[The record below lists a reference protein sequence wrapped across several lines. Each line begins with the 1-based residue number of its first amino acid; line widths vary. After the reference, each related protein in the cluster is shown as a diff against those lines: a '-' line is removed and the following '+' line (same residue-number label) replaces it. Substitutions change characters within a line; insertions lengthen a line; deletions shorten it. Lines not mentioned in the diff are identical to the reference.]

1 MTSGYRLVLTYN
13 LIRTGYAGP
22 MSASTLVDEKAK
34 FQRILKE
41 WKQRFNAGQ
50 PTLNKLAWVLDH
62 EYSEANLS
70 LQRLKGH
77 DDLLG
82 RYMAEICK
90 TEGFTIMFAKI
101 TLTVFEAA
109 RELDNDDD
117 ELEQTMNLSHV
128 FNIDGHLII
137 YDGSINHKEMM
148 QQDCFDRD
156 PDKVE
161 AEETGNEGV
170 DETHFYHDAVS
181 FSLISDRTA
190 YSSNHQQVILLCPD
204 AYALEFN
211 LAHLVSEDVIKWMQG
226 LIGNLHDGNKDLLFQ
241 ICRREAKACY
251 VKRGERLIACVI
263 EACTALKD
271 ADLLV
276 EAVKGCSTSRPGSIV
291 HRTVAQSLR
300 VFPFV
305 AVKPR

>member
-22 MSASTLVDEKAK
+22 MSARTLVDEKAK

-41 WKQRFNAGQ
+41 WKQRFNVGQ

-90 TEGFTIMFAKI
+90 MEGFTIMFAKI
-101 TLTVFEAA
+101 TLTVFDTA
-109 RELDNDDD
+109 RKLDSDN
-117 ELEQTMNLSHV
+117 ELEQMLNLSHV
-128 FNIDGHLII
+128 FNVYGHLMV
-137 YDGSINHKEMM
+137 YDGSINHEEMI
-148 QQDCFDRD
+148 QQDCFDRH

-170 DETHFYHDAVS
+170 DETHFYHNAVS
-181 FSLISDRTA
+181 FKLIPDKTA
-190 YSSNHQQVILLCPD
+190 YSSNHQQVMLLCPYT
-204 AYALEFN
+204 YAIEFN
-211 LAHLVSEDVIKWMQG
+211 LAHLNSEDVITWIQK
-226 LIGNLHDGNKDLLFQ
+226 LIGNLNDANKDILVQ
-241 ICRREAKACY
+241 ICRREAKAY
-251 VKRGERLIACVI
+251 YMKRHERLIACVI

-271 ADLLV
+271 AQLLV
-276 EAVKGCSTSRPGSIV
+276 EAVRGCSASRPGSVV
-291 HRTVAQSLR
+291 HRSVAQALR

-305 AVKPR
+305 DVEPR